1 MKSPLLALLSATAAV
16 LASNTS
22 LSVTGT
28 GSASLPADLAHVVV
42 IVNSL
47 ESTAIQAQQSTS
59 ANASSV
65 LASLHSLNANKISTD
80 SISLSET
87 YDYSGSTT
95 KFIGFTS
102 KITISFETAPNVTG
116 TTIDTVLANGV
127 SQINSISFL
136 ANDVNN
142 DKAQEQATSR
152 AVQDAVTQANTVAAQ
167 LKMCVASITSINLNP
182 QQQPHSPIVNFKSF
196 SAAAAPASTPVESSD
211 VRFSASVDVVFVL
224 GSNCQ

>member
-42 IVNSL
+42 VVSSL
-47 ESTAIQAQQSTS
+47 EPTAIQAQQSTS

-65 LASLHSLNANKISTD
+65 LSSLHSLEANKISTD

-102 KITISFETAPNVTG
+102 QITISFETAPNVTG
-116 TTIDTVLANGV
+116 TAIDTVLANGV

-136 ANDVNN
+136 ANDINN
-142 DKAQEQATSR
+142 DKAQKEATSH

-167 LKMCVASITSINLNP
+167 LKMCVASITSIDLNP
-182 QQQPHSPIVNFKSF
+182 QQQPHSPIVNFKSLA
-196 SAAAAPASTPVESSD
+196 AAAAPASTPVESSD
-211 VRFSASVDVVFVL
+211 VRFSANVDVVFVL
-224 GSNCQ
+224 GQNC